1 MLKKILY
8 VIVFIVFAYFALCVV
23 GPKKMDVSTKRNIE
37 ATPTAIF
44 SQIAELRNMQ
54 NWSKW
59 ILEDTSMELNYGKA
73 TSGIGGTYSW
83 KSKKSGEGS
92 MTITN
97 VDVNKM
103 LAYDLSFKG
112 WDAVAKVKM
121 DLVPQGKSTEVT
133 WSMKDDKEFPFYL
146 RGMMFVMNM
155 NGSVKKDFDKGLE
168 NLDNYLKKHPN
179 VLLANGFTITQGQF
193 GGADYLSK
201 RSVVAFQDMPTY
213 FATHFAEIGKLAGAA
228 VKGPPCALYYKY
240 DEKAMNADLAA
251 AMPVSNKSVGNEN
264 YSIISVP
271 AAKEYV
277 LDYHGSYE
285 KMMPAYQT
293 MDSIIKM
300 HGHPN
305 PELVIE
311 EYITD
316 PMMEK
321 DTSKWSTFIHFVVK

>member
-59 ILEDTSMELNYGKA
+59 ILEDTTMELNFGK
-73 TSGIGGTYSW
+73 TSSGIGGTYSW

-97 VDVNKM
+97 IDVNKM

-121 DLVPQGKSTEVT
+121 ELVPQGKSTEVT

-155 NGSVKKDFDKGLE
+155 NGSVKKTLTK
-168 NLDNYLKKHPN
+168 
-179 VLLANGFTITQGQF
+179 V
-193 GGADYLSK
+193 
-201 RSVVAFQDMPTY
+201 
-213 FATHFAEIGKLAGAA
+213 
-228 VKGPPCALYYKY
+228 
-240 DEKAMNADLAA
+240 
-251 AMPVSNKSVGNEN
+251 
-264 YSIISVP
+264 
-271 AAKEYV
+271 
-277 LDYHGSYE
+277 
-285 KMMPAYQT
+285 
-293 MDSIIKM
+293 
-300 HGHPN
+300 
-305 PELVIE
+305 
-311 EYITD
+311 
-316 PMMEK
+316 
-321 DTSKWSTFIHFVVK
+321 

>member
-8 VIVFIVFAYFALCVV
+8 FIVFLAFTYFALCIV
-23 GPKKMDVSTKRNIE
+23 GPKEMNVTSKRKIE
-37 ATPTAIF
+37 ATPVAIF
-44 SQIAELRNMQ
+44 SQIADLRNMQ

-59 ILEDTSMELNYGKA
+59 ILEDTAMELTYGKS

-97 VDVNKM
+97 LDENKL
-103 LAYDLSFKG
+103 LAYDLSFKD
-112 WDAVAKVKM
+112 WDATSKVKM
-121 DLVPQGKSTEVT
+121 ELKHEGKLTEVIWT
-133 WSMKDDKEFPFYL
+133 MKDDKEFPFLL

-168 NLDNYLKKHPN
+168 NLENYLKKHPN
-179 VLLANGFTITQGQF
+179 TVLANGYTITEGKF
-193 GGADYLSK
+193 LGADYLSK
-201 RSVVAFQDMPTY
+201 RSVVKFQDMPNY

-240 DEKAMNADLAA
+240 DEKALVADMAA
-251 AMPVSNKSVGNEN
+251 AMPVSNKSLGNEA
-264 YSIISVP
+264 YSIISLSES
-271 AAKEYV
+271 KEYV
-277 LDYHGSYE
+277 LDYRGAYD

-300 HGHPN
+300 NGHTN
-305 PELVIE
+305 PDLVIE

-321 DTSKWSTFIHFVVK
+321 DTSKWSTLIHFLVK